1 MGQNGVP
8 GRAGV
13 PGQPGHMGLP
23 GKKLSQKKNGGE
35 NFQCFSVSVF
45 QPAIAS
51 LTSILQIWAIRYKD
65 ARACLRSVK

>member
-23 GKKLSQKKNGGE
+23 GKKMSQKKKRKRK
-35 NFQCFSVSVF
+35 FQCFSFSTRNC
-45 QPAIAS
+45 QPHQQSAD
-51 LTSILQIWAIRYKD
+51 LGY
-65 ARACLRSVK
+65 